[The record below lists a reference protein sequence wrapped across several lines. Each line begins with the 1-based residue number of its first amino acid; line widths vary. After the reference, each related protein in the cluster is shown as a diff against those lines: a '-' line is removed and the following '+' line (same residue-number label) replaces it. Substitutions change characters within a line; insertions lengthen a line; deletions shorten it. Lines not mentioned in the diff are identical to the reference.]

1 LSQLKSTL
9 FVFGALW
16 CLLVANLSQYW
27 RCEPE
32 YSFGWFVPIFCA
44 YLFLIR
50 WRSRPP
56 AESQVSRLATWIFCV
71 AGFALLPTWVI
82 GQANSDWRLIS
93 WFLAGETVALSLCA
107 IYFVGGTPW
116 LRHFGFSI
124 CLILT
129 AVPWLTF
136 MEKASVRGLTEASTA
151 ITVALLNLF
160 QIPASQ
166 HGNVVELTTGLVG
179 IDEACS
185 GIRSLQAAIMIS
197 LFLGEL
203 YRTSVLKRSVL
214 VLGGAMIAFG
224 CNAVRAA
231 SLATVGAKMGIE
243 AIANWHDPLG
253 YAILAASFLLIWG
266 VARLISGPLPVP
278 TPVVQSVPD
287 IPISKAEADLLAFDE
302 GRGAA
307 WVNED
312 GTRWAAYFFRW
323 AQGPGWSRILARAHR
338 PEECFPGAGYKLCAD
353 HGLINVQARGVSIPF
368 HAMDFDD
375 GINKEYVFFCLWE
388 GGFNNSQSYQVPEKW
403 SQLLRLQSVLEGQ
416 RGLAQQTLEIV
427 LSGYDSP
434 EAAEA
439 AFRREITTLIDA
451 RPNGL
456 IANVSRR

>member
-1 LSQLKSTL
+1 
-9 FVFGALW
+9 
-16 CLLVANLSQYW
+16 
-27 RCEPE
+27 
-32 YSFGWFVPIFCA
+32 
-44 YLFLIR
+44 
-50 WRSRPP
+50 
-56 AESQVSRLATWIFCV
+56 
-71 AGFALLPTWVI
+71 VI

-278 TPVVQSVPD
+278 TPVVQSVPNGVRHHLILGLGAWILFTVVGTEIWYRGHETTKTLHWAVVWPLNKQGFAD